1 MNPAF
6 YSLATVAVLT
16 LSLATTEPAVATD
29 TPTLAKAASDKTADA
44 PQADIAQPAAALTDT
59 LSTQIAAVDF
69 AVFDS
74 FNKCAVP
81 AELKKHADFFTEDVE
96 FYHDTGG
103 VTWNRKDMI
112 ANTEKYACGHYRR
125 ELVAGTMKVFPVKEF
140 GAIEQGV
147 HRFCSFE
154 TGSCDGLADF
164 VIVWRKQNEQWKATR
179 VLSYGHRTA
188 EAKTD

>member
-6 YSLATVAVLT
+6 YSLATVTVLT

-29 TPTLAKAASDKTADA
+29 APALAKAASVKTAGA
-44 PQADIAQPAAALTDT
+44 PQADIAQPAAAL

-74 FNKCAVP
+74 FNKCSAP
-81 AELKKHADFFTEDVE
+81 AELKKHAAFFTEDVE

-179 VLSYGHRTA
+179 ILSYGHRTA

>member
-6 YSLATVAVLT
+6 YSLATVTVLT
-16 LSLATTEPAVATD
+16 LSLVTTELAVATD
-29 TPTLAKAASDKTADA
+29 TPTLAKAALDKTADA
-44 PQADIAQPAAALTDT
+44 PQTDIAQPAAALTDT
-59 LSTQIAAVDF
+59 LFTQIAAVDF

-154 TGSCDGLADF
+154 TGNCEGLADF